1 MKRVRRARAV
11 GRKEV
16 VEGEEAFV
24 RGGSVVCGSDRGVEA
39 GEERG
44 EQWIEWS
51 WRRGVKEAVV

>member
-11 GRKEV
+11 GRKEA

-24 RGGSVVCGSDRGVEA
+24 RGGSVVCGEFGVEA
-39 GEERG
+39 GEGRG

>member
-1 MKRVRRARAV
+1 MKRVRRIRAV
-11 GRKEV
+11 GRKED

-44 EQWIEWS
+44 GQWIEWS
-51 WRRGVKEAVV
+51 WRRVVKEAAV

>member
-11 GRKEV
+11 GRKEA

-24 RGGSVVCGSDRGVEA
+24 RGGSVVCVEFGVEA
-39 GEERG
+39 GEGRG
-44 EQWIEWS
+44 EQWIEWT